1 APPTPAGRRAIRIP
15 SVAQSFRIVGGHGKT
30 IPAVAHETCPAPSP
44 TRSESMFAQPLSIPS
59 ARLAAFLR
67 RTRRAAAFLALLSLA
82 ACQSLLPTARETT
95 DGPWETYEDAVAAI
109 EALVPYR
116 TTMADLRAAGIDP
129 ETTPSITNLT
139 YSDLIAR
146 FSPHPAVR
154 PEDLDRGLRACFMP
168 GQRRRRLPG
177 AASKVRHRRAG
188 HLGADTVDFRRQTDI
203 TGWRFNATIIV
214 VDDVVVFAVHGGQPT
229 VQDRRVARNPLGPLQ
244 SFGEALGSQ
253 LAKRPPGTAHH
264 LGPQAGCPA
273 SRNAVMRANFARTAA
288 RTRTA
293 RS

>member
-1 APPTPAGRRAIRIP
+1 
-15 SVAQSFRIVGGHGKT
+15 
-30 IPAVAHETCPAPSP
+30 
-44 TRSESMFAQPLSIPS
+44 MFAQPLSIPS

-146 FSPHPAVR
+146 FSPGAAVR
-154 PEDLDRGLRACFMP
+154 PEDLDRGLRDCFMA
-168 GQRRRRLPG
+168 GKRCRGMLV
-177 AASKVRHRRAG
+177 AASKIRQRRVG
-188 HLGADTVDFRRQTDI
+188 NFWADTFNFRRQTDI

-253 LAKRPPGTAHH
+253 LAK
-264 LGPQAGCPA
+264 
-273 SRNAVMRANFARTAA
+273 
-288 RTRTA
+288 
-293 RS
+293 